1 MDQRQPAEGLRL
13 VEQVVDG
20 ALDKA
25 GQASPTRGAVHVVM
39 VRASASLPVPSYDRA
54 QTEDEE
60 VTQWVFGPTC

>member
-1 MDQRQPAEGLRL
+1 
-13 VEQVVDG
+13 
-20 ALDKA
+20 
-25 GQASPTRGAVHVVM
+25 M